1 MLHRP
6 DVILL
11 DLGLPDLDGYEVAS
25 RLRGQAGLERSA
37 IIAISGYGQAKYLTR
52 SAEAGFSHHI
62 VKPVDMAHLD
72 ALLTALEK
80 SNRG

>member
-1 MLHRP
+1 MRHLP

-25 RLRGQAGLERSA
+25 RLRGQAGLTRSS
-37 IIAISGYGQAKYLTR
+37 IIAISGYGQAEYLTR

-72 ALLTALEK
+72 AILTTLEK
-80 SNRG
+80 ANRG